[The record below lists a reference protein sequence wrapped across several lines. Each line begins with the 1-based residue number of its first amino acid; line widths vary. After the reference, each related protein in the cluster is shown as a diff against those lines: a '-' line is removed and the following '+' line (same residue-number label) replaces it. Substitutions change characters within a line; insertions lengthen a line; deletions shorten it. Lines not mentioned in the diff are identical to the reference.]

1 MNKTLRTWALMGLAT
16 AAASLTSCRITQ
28 QTIDFSVF
36 KDAVI
41 PAQNDEV
48 QVEAGSGLSEAAVA
62 AQQATTPAP
71 TPEPMLMTN
80 EPPPAAATAGSY
92 TVVKGDTLSRIARQ
106 HRIPLAH
113 LYAANGLSA
122 ENTAIREGQVLNIPA
137 AGSIPTAPVV
147 STAAPVPAPKRA
159 TKGSYTVVTGDTISS
174 IAKRHGISSA
184 ALMQANGLTKATAD
198 KLSIGQT
205 LNIPTKK

>member
-1 MNKTLRTWALMGLAT
+1 MKQTLRTWALMGLAT

-62 AQQATTPAP
+62 AQQATTPAMAPEPTMASEP
-71 TPEPMLMTN
+71 TP
-80 EPPPAAATAGSY
+80 AATTARSY

-106 HRIPLAH
+106 HRVPLAQ

-137 AGSIPTAPVV
+137 ASSIPTAPVV
-147 STAAPVPAPKRA
+147 NTAALLPAPKRA

-174 IAKRHGISSA
+174 IAKRHGISPA

-198 KLSIGQT
+198 KLSIGQA